1 MKVDG
6 LGVILA
12 IILLPIILI
21 TTYYI
26 QMQVDTIATE
36 NQCNTKLLDATYDAM
51 SAFEMNTANEE
62 LSSVADSM
70 RSLVLASNNIFLNTL
85 ATNFGIS
92 NASKEYLQPYIP
104 AVLYTMYDGFYIYSP
119 TETAK
124 VAEKKEEK
132 TNEDGDKIITTK
144 GYLSVGD
151 EGTDGLE
158 GVYGDVVYEKED
170 GSYTIDKDEAK
181 KETDYILKS
190 YIQYSARYQNNDKD
204 VTINYTLDNYLNI
217 VGKIGDVYYTKTGYL
232 IKKGLVTESKATIK
246 NEDGSTSEINL
257 SNYNE
262 DDAKNAILGVKTNAE
277 ETTIKAA
284 DSAVVEVNGITID
297 SNFENVKNTINKA
310 TSGEVTISTIS
321 EAETYLEKFY
331 ETYESN
337 PSENSALLTDIQTLE
352 YEIGKCKA
360 VAYYASSAC
369 FSNWV
374 YDNLKDLKY
383 SNIID
388 TAMIGYY
395 QDDEGNSKYIS
406 SSGVNELYYD
416 FSNNQTKI
424 FDTSQDPEDTESSFN
439 THRMEIIKNS
449 IKYNLNLAMSAYTKM
464 EHPYDCSL
472 PVLTDEEWDKIL
484 RNISIV
490 SFMQGWDCGL
500 KIYNNYQI
508 VSSTNNELTVTPSEI
523 YYVKK
528 EEFNNKSGNYHRID
542 CPYLAESGDYI
553 SFKSKEVKYDKIY
566 NKQTGQYE
574 YDHKNLACYT
584 CINTS
589 SYESLFAP
597 KTNKDYY
604 KDGKKYTAYYD
615 RIGSLKKN
623 KDSTTFG
630 DGEDKKKAA
639 YIGLA
644 KERQDIYK
652 TNALPVS
659 EGYKIIQKDEKN
671 SNNGKVTS
679 NDFSLPANK
688 IKKLQITISDT
699 KEEGTLPEGTS
710 REPVLQLNITVGG
723 KNFPNQAINL
733 NQTKEQTITL
743 DVSDVSQGIAEI
755 KFEKG
760 NLPSYKVSYKVKSI
774 KAIYK

>member
-1 MKVDG
+1 MKLDG

-12 IILLPIILI
+12 IILLPIILV

-36 NQCNTKLLDATYDAM
+36 NQYNTKLLDATYDAM

-124 VAEKKEEK
+124 VAEKKEEEK
-132 TNEDGDKIITTK
+132 NEDGDKIITTK

-151 EGTDGLE
+151 EGTEGL
-158 GVYGDVVYEKED
+158 GGIYGDVVYEKD
-170 GSYTIDKDEAK
+170 GSGYTIKKDEAK

-190 YIQYSARYQNNDKD
+190 YIQYSARYQSGDKD

-217 VGKIGDVYYTKTGYL
+217 VGKIGEVYYTKTGYL
-232 IKKGLVTESKATIK
+232 IKDGLVSNATINGQPYDLK
-246 NEDGSTSEINL
+246 TH
-257 SNYNE
+257 NE
-262 DDAKNAILGVKTNAE
+262 DDAKNAILGLKTNAE
-277 ETTIKAA
+277 KTTIKAA
-284 DSAVVEVNGITID
+284 DSASVKVAELAITSDFNNIKTNIKNNSNIISD
-297 SNFENVKNTINKA
+297 SDIE
-310 TSGEVTISTIS
+310 ISTIS
-321 EAETYLEKFY
+321 EAEEKLEKFY
-331 ETYESN
+331 EVYEDKSSSVN
-337 PSENSALLTDIQTLE
+337 KNSLLNLIQTLE

-360 VAYYASSAC
+360 VAYYVSSAC

-374 YDNLKDLKY
+374 YENLSDLKY
-383 SNIID
+383 SNIVD
-388 TAMIGYY
+388 TAMTGYY
-395 QDDEGNSKYIS
+395 GTDEEENPKYTA

-416 FSNNQTKI
+416 FSENDTLI
-424 FDTSQDPEDTESSFN
+424 FSDTEHPDPEDTESNFN

-484 RNISIV
+484 SNISIV

-508 VSSTNNELTVTPSEI
+508 VSSTNNELTVTPDEI

-528 EEFNNKSGNYHRID
+528 DEFNNGTTGNYHRID
-542 CPYLAESGDYI
+542 CPYLADNQDYI

-566 NKQTGQYE
+566 NKATGKYQ

-589 SYESLFAP
+589 GYNSKFEEP
-597 KTNKDYY
+597 KNTS
-604 KDGKKYTAYYD
+604 YYD
-615 RIGSLKKN
+615 RINSLEDNSKKQA
-623 KDSTTFG
+623 G
-630 DGEDKKKAA
+630 
-639 YIGLA
+639 YIALA

-659 EGYKIIQKDEKN
+659 EGYEIIQKDEKL
-671 SNNGKVTS
+671 SNNGNVIV

-688 IKKLQITISDT
+688 IKKIQITISET
-699 KEEGTLPEGTS
+699 KEANTLPAGTPK
-710 REPVLQLNITVGG
+710 EPVLQLNIEVGG
-723 KNFPNQAINL
+723 KTFSNQAINL
-733 NQTKEQTITL
+733 NQKKEQTITL
-743 DVSDVSQGIAEI
+743 DVSDVTSGISEV
-755 KFEKG
+755 KFLKG
-760 NLPSYKVSYKVKSI
+760 NMPNYDVSYKVKSI

>member
-1 MKVDG
+1 MKLDG

-26 QMQVDTIATE
+26 QLQVDTIATE
-36 NQCNTKLLDATYDAM
+36 NQYNTKLLDATYDAM

-119 TETAK
+119 TQTAK
-124 VAEKKEEK
+124 VAEKKDEE
-132 TNEDGDKIITTK
+132 TTADGDKITTTK

-151 EGTDGLE
+151 ERTESLGGI
-158 GVYGDVVYEKED
+158 YGDVVYEKDD
-170 GSYTIDKDEAK
+170 GGYTIKKDEAK

-190 YIQYSARYQNNDKD
+190 YIQYSARYQNDEKTKD

-217 VGKIGDVYYTKTGYL
+217 VGKIDNVYYTKTGYL
-232 IKKGLVTESKATIK
+232 IKNNLVTEAK
-246 NEDGSTSEINL
+246 INNNVYDL
-257 SNYNE
+257 ETHNE
-262 DDAKNAILGVKTNAE
+262 DDAKNAILGLKTNAE

-284 DSAVVEVNGITID
+284 NSASVIVNGILIESD
-297 SNFENVKNTINKA
+297 FKNVKNTIYQA
-310 TSGEVTISTIS
+310 TGGNTNGGITISTMS

-337 PSENSALLTDIQTLE
+337 PSANAALLTDIQNLE

-360 VAYYASSAC
+360 VAYYVSSAC

-374 YDNLKDLKY
+374 YENLAGLKY
-383 SNIID
+383 NNIVD
-388 TAMIGYY
+388 TAMTEYY
-395 QDDEGNSKYIS
+395 QDEEGNPKYTS
-406 SSGVNELYYD
+406 STGVDDLYYS
-416 FSNNQTKI
+416 FTNNETAI
-424 FDTSQDPEDTESSFN
+424 FNQNQDPEDTESNFN

-449 IKYNLNLAMSAYTKM
+449 IKYNLNLAMSAYMKM

-484 RNISIV
+484 SNISIV

-508 VSSTNNELTVTPSEI
+508 VSSTNNELTVTPDEI

-528 EEFNNKSGNYHRID
+528 DEFNNKSGNYHRID
-542 CPYLAESGDYI
+542 CPYLQEAGDYI

-566 NKQTGQYE
+566 DKSTGQYQ

-589 SYESLFAP
+589 GYDSEFKQ
-597 KTNKDYY
+597 KTDKEYY

-615 RIGSLKKN
+615 RIGSLENENKKRA
-623 KDSTTFG
+623 G
-630 DGEDKKKAA
+630 

-652 TNALPVS
+652 TNTLPVS
-659 EGYKIIQKDEKN
+659 EGYEIVQRDEKL
-671 SNNGKVTS
+671 STSEGVTINGF
-679 NDFSLPANK
+679 NLLANK

-699 KEEGTLPEGTS
+699 KEANALPSGTAK
-710 REPVLQLNITVGG
+710 EPILQLNITAGG
-723 KNFPNQAINL
+723 KTFSNQAINL
-733 NQTKEQTITL
+733 NQKKEQTITL
-743 DVSDVSQGIAEI
+743 DVSDVTSEINEI
-755 KFEKG
+755 KFLKG
-760 NLPSYKVSYKVKSI
+760 NMPNYDVSYKVKSI